1 MPSSRLVNL
10 GKLTVRFG
18 KTFSWIVALW
28 GVAVAM
34 NTGELCAQDD
44 MLVVNGTLRHEDSN
58 AKLVDITVSVLQN
71 GESFDQIL
79 TDRNG
84 QYFLELPLN
93 QNYTIEFVGDGMVTK
108 RVQINAGNEANPL
121 ESDGYTFDLDMTLFD
136 MVEGFD
142 LTIMDSPIGIANV
155 DDRGKLQFDMAHT
168 QDMRRAIDRELD
180 RLANMEEDLAR
191 ARMRYDNAM
200 EDGERA
206 EVRERWED
214 AKTEYQIALNFIP
227 GDDRAQA
234 GLDRANAALNDLQR
248 EEREALAAEEAAA
261 EQQRAEERAAEEA
274 RAAALQAEEEAARDA
289 AKEAEAAARAEEAA
303 ARAEEAARRSAQSQ
317 AGQEDQGTDDGERSL
332 AEEKSRDAERRA
344 AEKQAA
350 ADAQAQERAQGDAA
364 REARRLAEEERA
376 KQSEEAASEQAARLD
391 ANRAALEAKELE
403 LQERLKAQEEARA
416 QRKAESQS
424 RSNEAGLRNAAA
436 EDEAELYYRQAVESE
451 RRAAAAAV
459 EDQKEEVQMA
469 TDRWQAESAMRAER
483 ARLDA
488 TSQDRGHGST
498 GRDVQDGYAGRSEEH
513 REHIIQ
519 TQGSLEDDKARWA
532 EEEISQAELT
542 RNRGALAKMELN
554 LIEEA
559 SKHPQGEVILAAED
573 RDIPRGVQETSYDIQ
588 NGIVIQ
594 RTVRE
599 GDVVTR
605 YRKVVTKTGVYYFQG
620 DQSITKAIW
629 DLKTNPSYD

>member
-1 MPSSRLVNL
+1 MTQTYERTMPSSRFVNL
-10 GKLTVRFG
+10 VERTTHGSRAVR
-18 KTFSWIVALW
+18 WRLALW
-28 GVAVAM
+28 FFVLGMISGA
-34 NTGELCAQDD
+34 LHAQSD

-71 GESFDQIL
+71 GEAFDQIL
-79 TDRNG
+79 SDRNG
-84 QYFLELPLN
+84 QYFVELPLN
-93 QNYTIEFVGDGMVTK
+93 QNYTIEFIGDGMVTK
-108 RVQINAGNEANPL
+108 RVQINAGDTSNPL

-142 LTIMDSPIGIANV
+142 LSIMDSPIGIANV

-168 QDMRRAIDRELD
+168 QEMRRAIDRELD

-206 EVRERWED
+206 EARERWEE
-214 AKTEYQIALNFIP
+214 AQTEYQKALNFIP
-227 GDDRAQA
+227 GDDLAQA
-234 GLDRANAALNDLQR
+234 GLDRANAALDAIQR
-248 EEREALAAEEAAA
+248 AEREALEAEQAAA
-261 EQQRAEERAAEEA
+261 EAERAEERAAAEA
-274 RAAALQAEEEAARDA
+274 QEADRRAEEQAAR
-289 AKEAEAAARAEEAA
+289 EATQAEEAA
-303 ARAEEAARRSAQSQ
+303 AQAEEAARRSAESQ
-317 AGQEDQGTDDGERSL
+317 
-332 AEEKSRDAERRA
+332 DAERRA

-376 KQSEEAASEQAARLD
+376 KESEEAASQQDARLD
-391 ANRAALEAKELE
+391 ANRAALEAKERE

-416 QRKAESQS
+416 QRKSESQS
-424 RSNEAGLRNAAA
+424 RSNAAGLKNGAA
-436 EDEAELYYRQAVESE
+436 EDEAELYYRQALESE

-459 EDQKEEVQMA
+459 MEKKQDVQMA
-469 TDRWQAESAMRAER
+469 TDRWQAESAMRSER

-488 TSQDRGHGST
+488 TSQDRGHGTT
-498 GRDVQDGYAGRSEEH
+498 GREVQDGYAGRSAEH

-519 TQGSLEDDKARWA
+519 TQGRLEDDKARWA
-532 EEEISQAELT
+532 DEESSLAELT
-542 RNRGALAKMELN
+542 KNRGTLAQMELDF
-554 LIEEA
+554 IEEA
-559 SKHPQGEVILAAED
+559 SKHPQGEVIVAAED
-573 RDIPRGVQETSYDIQ
+573 RDIPQGVQETSYDIQ

-594 RTVRE
+594 RTVRD

-605 YRKVVTKTGVYYFQG
+605 YRKVVTKTGVYYFRG

-629 DLKTNPSYD
+629 DLQTNPSYD